1 MYFAA
6 EVLASSS
13 TLKQKWED
21 EVRKSVA
28 KVADQK
34 PEKLWST
41 VSDLQIK
48 RLYGPD
54 DLSLIHI

>member
-1 MYFAA
+1 MYFAK

-34 PEKLWST
+34 PALVNCIRPRDQT
-41 VSDLQIK
+41 
-48 RLYGPD
+48 
-54 DLSLIHI
+54 SLRSR